1 LDDSKDITVS
11 TTYSTFSYRDLT
23 YSMALSVSLVRFR
36 LCMSM
41 EWMNECVDGL
51 FITQLLKACLS
62 TEMRLRSNG
71 HAKKFLRLNNVR
83 GVGP

>member
-1 LDDSKDITVS
+1 VGGVVEYVVLKISDILD
-11 TTYSTFSYRDLT
+11 
-23 YSMALSVSLVRFR
+23 VRFR

-62 TEMRLRSNG
+62 TVCMS
-71 HAKKFLRLNNVR
+71 
-83 GVGP
+83 